1 LYAIGLGTK
10 GFANVPVQTPFGT
23 RLQRVPVSIDE
34 KTLTEMA
41 TATGGR
47 YFRATDTDSLLQIY
61 ETIDALEKSNIEE
74 SRQTR
79 YQELAIAGFSVEL
92 PLLHAVQLPA
102 LVAVAVLLLALE
114 TMLACTRL
122 RSLT

>member
-1 LYAIGLGTK
+1 
-10 GFANVPVQTPFGT
+10 
-23 RLQRVPVSIDE
+23 
-34 KTLTEMA
+34 MA

-79 YQELAIAGFSVEL
+79 YQELAIAGFTVDL
-92 PLLHAVQLPA
+92 PLLRAVELPA
-102 LVAVAVLLLALE
+102 LVAVAILLLALE

-122 RSLT
+122 RSLS